1 MFDDSVGSASQNLN
15 WVSNQFKYKWHDFK
29 YFMIAFAYQ
38 MIIPYTSN
46 FSQSSNADEKVNS

>member
-1 MFDDSVGSASQNLN
+1 MFDDSVGSATQNLN

-46 FSQSSNADEKVNS
+46 FS